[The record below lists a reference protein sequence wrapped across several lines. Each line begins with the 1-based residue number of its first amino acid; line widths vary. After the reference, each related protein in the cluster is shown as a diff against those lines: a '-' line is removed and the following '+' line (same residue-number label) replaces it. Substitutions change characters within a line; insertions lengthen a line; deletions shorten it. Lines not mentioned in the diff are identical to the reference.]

1 MQMVPTRISHPLLA
15 RKMRESMLN
24 TRRSLRLGTLDVQI
38 VRMELLGDAYRR
50 NPSQESNGHCAAC
63 LARVQ
68 PTVPVD
74 EQHLR
79 ERSPCLAQF
88 IDEGG
93 ERRCLAEREEG
104 GDVRRGEHN
113 RARNR
118 LDCLV

>member
-1 MQMVPTRISHPLLA
+1 MVPTRISHSLLA
-15 RKMRESMLN
+15 RKMRELMLN
-24 TRRSLRLGTLDVQI
+24 TRSSLRLGTLLVQI

-50 NPSQESNGHCAAC
+50 NPSQESNGHCAAY

-93 ERRCLAEREEG
+93 ERCCLAEGEEG
-104 GDVRRGEHN
+104 GDVWRGVHN

-118 LDCLV
+118 LDYLE